1 MPSKK
6 MRGVSLEKHAFY
18 GGKTE
23 MSLKAPVSCAKD
35 FSVWYTPG
43 VGEVVEAVMKDGGR
57 SFELTSRANTVA
69 IISDGTRVLGYG
81 NAGPRAALS
90 VMEGKAMLFKYL
102 GGVDAVPLC
111 INAAGPED
119 IVKFALACEPT
130 FGGINLEDI
139 SSPACFGV
147 LDTLRAKSKIPVWH
161 DDAQGT
167 ATVILTGLMNALEF
181 TGRSLKD
188 SKITLVGAGAAN
200 ARTAMLLMAAGVPGR
215 NIVLVDKSGVLGP
228 SRKDLRKIPLLWKL
242 CRLTNAAGITGGI
255 AEAMR
260 GADAVVAAAACGPGV
275 IKPQWVADMAENPVV
290 FSLANPVPEIL
301 PDVAKKAGA
310 AVVATGRGDF
320 PNQVN
325 NCLVFPP
332 LFRGV
337 LDSRASTITDSM
349 CVAAASALAGYAR
362 EKGLRADRIVP
373 TMDDTDAF
381 VRCAAKTA
389 SAAVKEGVAAVKKPE
404 GWFYNR
410 AEKLINRAQ
419 RETSVKLKSGVIA
432 K

>member
-1 MPSKK
+1 MPPKK
-6 MRGVSLEKHAFY
+6 TRGQALARHAFY

-23 MSLKAPVSCAKD
+23 ISLKAPVTCAKD

-43 VGEVVEAVMKDGGR
+43 VGEVVEAVMRDKNR
-57 SFELTSRANTVA
+57 SWELTSRANTVA

-81 NAGPRAALS
+81 NAGPHAALS

-102 GGVDAVPLC
+102 GGVDAVSLC
-111 INAAGPED
+111 INAAKPED
-119 IVKFALACEPT
+119 IVKFALAVEPS

-147 LDTLRAKSKIPVWH
+147 LDNLRRRSKIPVWH

-167 ATVILTGLMNALEF
+167 ATVILAGLMNALEF
-181 TGRSLKD
+181 TGRTLAQV
-188 SKITLVGAGAAN
+188 KIALVGAGAAN
-200 ARTAMLLMAAGVPGR
+200 ARTAMLLIAAGVRPG
-215 NIVLVDKSGVLGP
+215 NIVLVDKFGTLNSA
-228 SRKDLRKIPLLWKL
+228 RKDLAKIPLLWKL
-242 CRLTNAAGITGGI
+242 CRITNATGVTGGI

-260 GADAVVAAAACGPGV
+260 GADAVCAAAACGPGI
-275 IKPQWVADMAENPVV
+275 IKPEWVAAMAKNPVV

-310 AVVATGRGDF
+310 VVVATGRGDF

-337 LDSRASTITDSM
+337 LDCRATTITDGM
-349 CVAAASALAGYAR
+349 CVAAAQSLSGYAR
-362 EKGLRADRIVP
+362 KKGLRADRIVP
-373 TMDDTDAF
+373 TMDDTEAF
-381 VRCAAKTA
+381 VNCAAKTA
-389 SAAVKEGVAAVKKPE
+389 AAAVREGVAQIEKPE
-404 GWFYNR
+404 GWFYDR
-410 AEKLINRAQ
+410 AFKLISRAKA
-419 RETSVKLKSGVIA
+419 EMTAKIKSGVVPR
-432 K
+432 